1 MKKIILMTLLAA
13 APTLAA
19 AQTEPAAP
27 AKTNG
32 TIPLKVGYSKKGTEF
47 ATEDGRFAAAL
58 QWRIQLRY
66 NFSYDDEPRTAN
78 QFDQS
83 NDNAFRVRRG
93 RIKLAGHAYDPALK
107 YKFEYDWPSS
117 LLLDSR
123 LSIEKYKELSLHVGQ
138 WKIDYN
144 RERVDS
150 SGNQQLADRSIV
162 NRDFT
167 VDRQTGAELYGHLF
181 RGTPGDSRYW
191 VGVFTGAGANAANDD
206 AEMMYLAR
214 YQWNVFGRD
223 LAFSQS
229 DVEHHEKPTG
239 SLAAAALTDQTNGTR
254 FSGTGIGNLDGFA
267 AGGPGRFTLKQWMG
281 EASFKWRGFSFQ
293 HEYHWKQVRDNTT
306 DALTRMQGAYW
317 QTGYFPHYAI
327 EAVPQPLEVA
337 LRYAFVDPNVR
348 VARDIRREYS
358 AAVNWFFA
366 GHNNKITLE
375 GTHFELARAGGLRSK
390 REERVRLQWDVSF

>member
-1 MKKIILMTLLAA
+1 MKNITALLVLL
-13 APTLAA
+13 PTLAA
-19 AQTEPAAP
+19 AQLPV
-27 AKTNG
+27 
-32 TIPLKVGYSKKGTEF
+32 KVGYSKKGLGFE
-47 ATEDGRFAAAL
+47 TEDGKFEAQL
-58 QWRIQLRY
+58 QHRIQLRY

-78 QFDQS
+78 QFDQL
-83 NDNAFRVRRG
+83 NDSAFRVRRG

-107 YKFEYDWPSS
+107 FKFEYDWPSS

-123 LSIEKYKELSLHVGQ
+123 FSIEKYKELSLHVGQ

-167 VDRQTGAELYGHLF
+167 VDRQTGVELYGRLF
-181 RGTPGDSRYW
+181 PGTLADSRYW
-191 VGVFTGAGANAANDD
+191 VGAFTGAGANAANDD
-206 AEMMYLAR
+206 DEMLYLAR

-229 DVEHHEKPTG
+229 DVEFHEKPTG

-254 FSGTGIGNLDGFA
+254 FSGTGVGNLDGFA
-267 AGGPGRFTLKQWMG
+267 AGGPGQFTLKQWMG
-281 EASFKWRGFSFQ
+281 EASFKYRGFSFQ
-293 HEYHWKQVRDNTT
+293 HEYHWKQVRNNTT

-317 QTGYFPHYAI
+317 QAGWFPHHVIAS
-327 EAVPQPLEVA
+327 VPQPLEAA

-358 AAVNWFFA
+358 AALNWFFS

-375 GTHFELARAGGLRSK
+375 GTHFELARGAGLKSK
-390 REERVRLQWDVSF
+390 RAERVRLQWDVSF